1 MLYIIV
7 LVILLMLLSG
17 VIAYTGDVLGT
28 VVGKRR
34 LSLFGARPK
43 QTGRIIGVMAGILIM
58 IATLGILAV
67 VNRQATRVILNAQD
81 NAEQLAI
88 ASEQLATL
96 NRQVE
101 QRTRELESARR
112 DLETAQQDV
121 ELLEVDRDALE
132 NTVAALN
139 QDVTTLRGA
148 IEQFSVDLSQ
158 AERDLRQAATALEAI
173 QAQLILAQRERQEA
187 ETEAE
192 TARSAVAEAQERV
205 DTLQAELGQLNTQLA
220 LATEELE
227 VSRQEL
233 AQAETG
239 LAEAQ
244 QALAAA
250 DEELTVALGAREV
263 AEQERL
269 LAVAARDEAE
279 AQIRELELAQQQLT
293 SQIEAQNEELL
304 LLNSRIS
311 RLTDTAAELQEQNQE
326 LQSRNQQLVEV
337 SGELEQINQNLVRD
351 ISERNAQLQLLET
364 EVVQLKED
372 SRLQVQEIEYL
383 QAQAAAI
390 NQGLTFQRA
399 EVIASAI
406 ITASEPTAIR
416 EQLAQLRTVANQR
429 AAERGG
435 GDVILETS
443 QIESLVN
450 EIIQT
455 PGEDVVIFRSQANQF
470 ALAPVRV
477 DVEAFENRKLFSG
490 GQLLVSRQIHL
501 GSSILSTDRD
511 TVRNN
516 VQLLWQSARGKLLQ
530 EGLADGTTPYV
541 APTSLEIDGFTNQ
554 LLRLSGPVTVGLQAS
569 RDIFAAGPA
578 DLEFVIIH

>member
-43 QTGRIIGVMAGILIM
+43 QTGRIIGVLAGILIM
-58 IATLGILAV
+58 IATLGVLAA
-67 VNRQATRVILNAQD
+67 VNRQATRVILNAQE
-81 NAEQLAI
+81 NAEQLAV

-96 NRQVE
+96 NRQVGE
-101 QRTRELESARR
+101 RTRELEAARR
-112 DLETAQQDV
+112 ELETAQQEV
-121 ELLEVDRDALE
+121 ALLERDRDALE
-132 NTVAALN
+132 HTVTTLN
-139 QDVTTLRGA
+139 QDVTTLRAA
-148 IEQFSVDLSQ
+148 IGEFGEALSQ
-158 AERDLRQAATALEAI
+158 AEMELRQAEQALQTV
-173 QAQLILAQRERQEA
+173 QAQLILAHRERLEA
-187 ETEAE
+187 EAEAEAARAAVTEA
-192 TARSAVAEAQERV
+192 QQRV
-205 DTLQAELGQLNTQLA
+205 DTLQTELGQLNTQLA
-220 LATEELE
+220 LATEELAA
-227 VSRQEL
+227 SREEL
-233 AQAETG
+233 TLAERG

-244 QALAAA
+244 QALTAANA
-250 DEELTVALGAREV
+250 ELAQALAARES
-263 AEQERL
+263 AEQQRL
-269 LAVAARDEAE
+269 LAVTARDEAE
-279 AQIRELELAQQQLT
+279 LQISALKAAQQQLT
-293 SQIEAQNEELL
+293 SQIDEQNAQLA
-304 LLNSRIS
+304 LLNDQIAQ
-311 RLTDTAAELQEQNQE
+311 LTDTAAELRGQNLE
-326 LQSRNQQLVEV
+326 LQSRNQQLLQM
-337 SGELEQINQNLVRD
+337 SGELEEVNRNLVSD
-351 ISERNAQLQLLET
+351 IAERNAQLQLLEM

-399 EVIASAI
+399 EVIASGI
-406 ITASEPTAIR
+406 ITANEPTAIR
-416 EQLAQLRTVANQR
+416 EQLAQLRTLANQR
-429 AAERGG
+429 SAERGG
-435 GDVILETS
+435 GDIILETS

-450 EIIQT
+450 EIMQT
-455 PGEDVVIFRSQANQF
+455 PGEHVVIFRSQANQF
-470 ALAPVRV
+470 ALAEVRV

-501 GSSILSTDRD
+501 GSSLLSTDRD

-516 VQLLWQSARGKLLQ
+516 VQLLWQSARSKLLQ
-530 EGLADGTTPYV
+530 QGLADGATPYI

-554 LLRLSGPVTVGLQAS
+554 LLRLTGPVTVGLQAS